1 MTTPNTDIVLALHA
15 TRQYPAEKDFIQ
27 CVDTLCQHTK
37 NFRFIFVDDDCD
49 QEARQVLEQTA
60 ARFKSSV
67 LIRTHFQH
75 WFTRAYN
82 LGLRLVQTPW
92 AVMLNAD
99 TVLGANWLEEM
110 YEVRNEAIGIAGQV
124 GLVGSVL
131 SGEEPRRWAASVNPD
146 YVTGHCWLASMEALT
161 HASTSRGTPGM
172 YLDMTNALNI
182 HIRSDIEISWKLNA
196 LGWQCIKS
204 FKSAVGHHGGKSWGH
219 NLNLV
224 QRLRLEDVSYKY
236 Y

>member
-1 MTTPNTDIVLALHA
+1 MSTPDTDVVLALHA
-15 TRQYPAEKDFIQ
+15 NRTYPAEKEFIE

-67 LIRTHFQH
+67 MIRTHFQR

-92 AVMLNAD
+92 VVMLNAD
-99 TVLGANWLEEM
+99 TVLGVDWLDEL
-110 YEVRNEAIGIAGQV
+110 YAVRDEACGIAGQV

-131 SGEEPRRWAASVNPD
+131 SGEEPRRWAVSNNPD
-146 YVTGHCWLASMEALT
+146 YVTGHAWLASMEALT
-161 HASTSRGTPGM
+161 QASVSRGTPGM
-172 YLDMTNALNI
+172 YLDMTNRLNI

-204 FKSAVGHHGGKSWGH
+204 FKSAVGHHGGRSWGH
-219 NLNLV
+219 NLHVV
-224 QRLRLEDVSYKY
+224 QNLRLEDVAERWS
-236 Y
+236 